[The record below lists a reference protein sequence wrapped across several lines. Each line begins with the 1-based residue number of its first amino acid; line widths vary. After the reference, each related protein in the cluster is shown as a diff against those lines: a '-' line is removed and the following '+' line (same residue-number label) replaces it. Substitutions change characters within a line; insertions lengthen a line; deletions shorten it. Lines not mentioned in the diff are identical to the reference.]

1 VHIELAS
8 TLTREDE
15 NKLALAVLKTV
26 SGMLDMLPIAYVLR
40 VETADQALHQ
50 MSDGAAQT
58 AGQELASRSEDELN

>member
-15 NKLALAVLKTV
+15 NKLAQAVLKAV

-40 VETADQALHQ
+40 VETVDQSLHQ
-50 MSDGAAQT
+50 MSDGAGPRPT
-58 AGQELASRSEDELN
+58 AEITAPSEEDLN